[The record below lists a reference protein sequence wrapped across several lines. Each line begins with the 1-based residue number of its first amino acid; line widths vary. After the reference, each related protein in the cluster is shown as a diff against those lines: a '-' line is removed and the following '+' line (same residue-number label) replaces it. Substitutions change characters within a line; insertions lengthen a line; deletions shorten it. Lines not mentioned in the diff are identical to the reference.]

1 MNSLKKRFVIFLF
14 LLVNTVILQA
24 QTYTLKS
31 PNGDLQLSALVGK
44 TISFQVAYKNTSVVS
59 ESIID
64 LKLKGENSF
73 GTKPKVS
80 KVFESSTNQIITPVV
95 AQKFSSIKD
104 SYNEL
109 IIQFK
114 NNFKITFRAYDS
126 GIAYR
131 FSTSHKKDI
140 IIEDETFDINFA
152 DETMAFFPKEDSF
165 ISHNERFYI
174 KTKIDTLT
182 AHTFC
187 SLPVLNKVGNTNILI
202 TDADIYEYPGM
213 FLKGT
218 SGNGLQAVF
227 PKYVS
232 KATAK
237 VGGEDRDQVLEYA
250 DYLAKTNGKRDFP
263 WRVLV
268 ITDKDTDLLKN
279 TLVYQLA
286 RPSKIKNTNWIK
298 PGKVA
303 WDWYNAN
310 NIYGV
315 DFKSGL
321 NTETYKYYI
330 DFASKYELEYIIL
343 DEGWTKTT
351 TETRESN
358 PDIDIAELVAYGKEK
373 NVGIILWSLWGPLE
387 KDLSILDLY
396 GSWGVKG
403 VKMDFMQRND
413 QYMIDFYEKVAERA
427 ATNKLLVDYH
437 GAFKPTGLHRTY
449 PNVISYE
456 GVKGNENNKWSD
468 EITPEHNV
476 TLPFIRNVVG
486 PMDFTPGSMVN
497 ASLKNYNISFDRPM
511 GLGTRSHQVAMY
523 VVFESA
529 LQMLCESPSTYY
541 KEAETTEFISK
552 IPTVWDET
560 IPLDGKVGEYVIMVR
575 RNGDTWFA
583 AGMTNWSPREI
594 EFNFSFLPVGEY
606 QVKIMKDGANA
617 DKYAQDYVIET
628 FDVNATT
635 SKNISLVS
643 GGGFAAIITKK

>member
-1 MNSLKKRFVIFLF
+1 MNFLKKTLLLLF
-14 LLVNTVILQA
+14 ALTNGAILQA
-24 QTYTLKS
+24 QTYSLKS
-31 PNGDLQLSALVGK
+31 PNGDLQLSTSVDNI
-44 TISFQVAYKNTSVVS
+44 ISFQVAYKNQPIIS

-73 GTKPKVS
+73 GTKPKVV
-80 KVFESSTNQIITPVV
+80 KVFESSTNQILTPVV

-140 IIEDETFDINFA
+140 IIEEETFKINFA
-152 DETMAFFPKEDSF
+152 EETMAFFPREDSF
-165 ISHNERFYI
+165 ISHNERIYI
-174 KTKIDTLT
+174 KTKLDTLAT
-182 AHTFC
+182 SAYC

-213 FLKGT
+213 FMKGT
-218 SGNGLQAVF
+218 SGNGLQAIF
-227 PKYVS
+227 PNYVT
-232 KATAK
+232 KATPKA
-237 VGGEDRDQVLEYA
+237 GGEDRDQVLEYA
-250 DYLAKTNGKRDFP
+250 DYLAKSNGKRDFP

-268 ITDKDTDLLKN
+268 ITNKDTDLLEN
-279 TLVYQLA
+279 TLVFQLS
-286 RPSKIKNTNWIK
+286 RPSKIKDTDWIK

-315 DFKSGL
+315 DFKSGI

-330 DFASKYELEYIIL
+330 DFASKFGLDYVIL

-358 PDIDIAELVAYGKEK
+358 PNIDIAALVAYGKEK

-403 VKMDFMQRND
+403 IKMDFMQRND
-413 QYMIDFYEKVAERA
+413 QYMVNFYEKVAERGA
-427 ATNKLLVDYH
+427 QNHLLVDFH

-456 GVKGNENNKWSD
+456 GVKGNENNKWTN

-476 TLPFIRNVVG
+476 TLPFIRNVAG

-560 IPLDGKVGEYVIMVR
+560 VPLEGEVGEYILIAR
-575 RNGDTWFA
+575 RNGDTWYA
-583 AGMTNWSPREI
+583 AGMTNWSSRELTLD
-594 EFNFSFLPVGEY
+594 FSFLPAGEY
-606 QVKIMKDGANA
+606 QVKLMKDGINAN
-617 DKYAQDYVIET
+617 KYAQDYALET
-628 FDVNATT
+628 FDANATT
-635 SKNISLVS
+635 LKKITLAS
-643 GGGFAAIITKK
+643 GGGFAAIISKK

>member
-1 MNSLKKRFVIFLF
+1 MNSFKQRFVLLLF
-14 LLVNTVILQA
+14 LLINTLILQA
-24 QTYTLKS
+24 QIYSLKS
-31 PNGDLQLSALVGK
+31 PNGDLQLSASVDK
-44 TISFQVAYKNTSVVS
+44 TISFQVAFKNQLVIS
-59 ESIID
+59 ESFID
-64 LKLKGENSF
+64 LKLMGENSF
-73 GTKPKVS
+73 GANPKVVKVS
-80 KVFESSTNQIITPVV
+80 KSSTNQVLTPVLP
-95 AQKFSSIKD
+95 QKFSSIKD

-131 FSTSHKKDI
+131 FSTSHKKVI
-140 IIEDETFDINFA
+140 LIEEETFKINFA
-152 DETMAFFPKEDSF
+152 EETMAFFPKEDSF

-174 KTKIDTLT
+174 KTKLDTLT
-182 AHTFC
+182 VNTFC
-187 SLPVLNKVGNTNILI
+187 SLPVLNKIGNTNILI

-213 FLKGT
+213 FMKGT
-218 SGNGLQAVF
+218 SSNGLQAIF

-232 KATAK
+232 KATPK

-250 DYLAKTNGKRDFP
+250 DYLAKSNGKRDFP

-268 ITDKDTDLLKN
+268 ITDKDTDLIEN

-286 RPSKIKNTNWIK
+286 RPSKIKDTNWIK
-298 PGKVA
+298 PGKIA

-315 DFKSGL
+315 DFKSGV

-330 DFASKYELEYIIL
+330 DFASKYGLEYIIL
-343 DEGWTKTT
+343 DEGWTKST

-358 PDIDIAELVAYGKEK
+358 PDIDIAELVSYGKEK
-373 NVGIILWSLWGPLE
+373 NVGVILWSLWGPLE

-396 GSWGVKG
+396 KDWGVKG
-403 VKMDFMQRND
+403 IKMDFMQRND
-413 QYMIDFYEKVAERA
+413 QYMIDFYEKVAKKA
-427 ATNKLLVDYH
+427 AENHLLVDFH
-437 GAFKPTGLHRTY
+437 GAFKPTGLQRTY
-449 PNVISYE
+449 PNVVSYE
-456 GVKGNENNKWSD
+456 GVKGNENNKWSN

-486 PMDFTPGSMVN
+486 PMDFTPGSMIN
-497 ASLKNYNISFDRPM
+497 SNLKNYNISFDRPM
-511 GLGTRSHQVAMY
+511 SLGTRSHQVAMY

-529 LQMLCESPSTYY
+529 LQMLCETPSTYY

-560 IPLDGKVGEYVIMVR
+560 IGLAGNVGEYVVITR
-575 RNGDTWFA
+575 RNGDTWFT
-583 AGMTNWSPREI
+583 AGMTNWTPREI
-594 EFNFSFLPVGEY
+594 DIDFSFLPPGEY
-606 QVKIMKDGANA
+606 EAKIMKDGINA
-617 DKYAQDYVIET
+617 DKFAQDYVIET

-643 GGGFAAIITKK
+643 GGGFTVIITKK

>member
-1 MNSLKKRFVIFLF
+1 MNFFKQRLLWLF
-14 LLVNTVILQA
+14 LVANTFILQA
-24 QTYTLKS
+24 QTYNLKS
-31 PNGDLQLSALVGK
+31 PNGDLQLTASVDK
-44 TISFQVAYKNTSVVS
+44 SISFEVSYKNKAIVS
-59 ESIID
+59 ESVID
-64 LKLKGENSF
+64 MKLKGENSF
-73 GTKPKVS
+73 GTKPRVAKVS
-80 KVFESSTNQIITPVV
+80 TSSTNQVITPVV
-95 AQKFSSIKD
+95 AQKFSSIVD
-104 SYNEL
+104 AYNEL
-109 IIQFK
+109 TIQFK

-131 FSTSHKKDI
+131 FSTSLKKDI
-140 IIEDETFDINFA
+140 IIEEETFALNFSDETL
-152 DETMAFFPKEDSF
+152 AFFPKEDSF

-174 KTKIDTLT
+174 QTKLDTLT
-182 AHTFC
+182 DASFC
-187 SLPVLNKVGNTNILI
+187 SLPILNKVGNTNVLV
-202 TDADIYEYPGM
+202 TDADIYDYPGM
-213 FLKGT
+213 FLKGAK
-218 SGNGLQAVF
+218 GNSLHATF
-227 PKYVS
+227 PKYVT
-232 KATAK
+232 KASPK
-237 VGGEDRDQVLEYA
+237 PGGEDRDQVFEFA

-279 TLVYQLA
+279 TLVFQLS
-286 RPSKIKNTNWIK
+286 RPSKIKDTDWIK

-315 DFKSGL
+315 DFKSGV

-330 DFASKYELEYIIL
+330 DFASKYGLEYIIL
-343 DEGWTKTT
+343 DEGWTKST

-396 GSWGVKG
+396 KSWGVKG

-413 QYMIDFYEKVAERA
+413 QYMVNFYEKVAEKA
-427 ATNKLLVDYH
+427 AQNHLLVDYH

-468 EITPEHNV
+468 EITPAHNV

-486 PMDFTPGSMVN
+486 PMDFTPGSMLN
-497 ASLKNYNISFDRPM
+497 ARLENYNISFDRPM
-511 GLGTRSHQVAMY
+511 SLGTRSHQVAMY

-529 LQMLCESPSTYY
+529 LQMLCETPSAYY

-560 IPLDGKVGEYVIMVR
+560 IGLEGEVGEYIVMAR
-575 RNGDTWFA
+575 RNGENWFA
-583 AGMTNWSPREI
+583 AGMTNWTPRKIEI
-594 EFNFSFLPVGEY
+594 DFSFLPAGEY
-606 QVKIMKDGANA
+606 QAQLMKDGINA
-617 DKYAQDYVIET
+617 DKYAQDYSIEI

-643 GGGFAAIITKK
+643 GGGFAIIITKK